1 MTNFVSSVTM
11 GLVRRTG
18 RIGSAMS
25 VLIAAVSLG
34 VVATSAAEAQVTWK
48 PSYGGGTSYDE
59 GNAAPKAYYP
69 QKKSY
74 AASSKK
80 KSSGGVKV
88 AALGGGSYDYKPKKP
103 SITGG
108 GGVKWVANA
117 GCLDGSLKS
126 VIYQVAS
133 NYGPVTVS
141 STCRSK
147 SHNSRVGGAPRS
159 KHLSGDAADFRVHSN
174 VSATYAYLKS
184 SGTVGGLKHYG
195 GGLFHIDNGDRRS
208 W

>member
-1 MTNFVSSVTM
+1 MSIFVTNVETGTKRRTNRFVAVVSS
-11 GLVRRTG
+11 
-18 RIGSAMS
+18 
-25 VLIAAVSLG
+25 LIAAVAMG
-34 VVATSAAEAQVTWK
+34 MATTSAAEAQVTWK

-59 GNAAPKAYYP
+59 GSAAPKAYYP

-80 KSSGGVKV
+80 KSGGVKV
-88 AALGGGSYDYKPKKP
+88 AALGSDSYDYKPKKP

-159 KHLSGDAADFRVHSN
+159 KHLTGDAADFRVHSN
-174 VSATYAYLKS
+174 VSATYAYLRS
-184 SGTVGGLKHYG
+184 SGSVGGLKHYG

>member
-1 MTNFVSSVTM
+1 MSTFVTCVTSGIARLGSRLAATAAM
-11 GLVRRTG
+11 FAVVTA
-18 RIGSAMS
+18 IG
-25 VLIAAVSLG
+25 AA
-34 VVATSAAEAQVTWK
+34 AAEAQVAWQ

-59 GNAAPKAYYP
+59 GTAAAKAYYP
-69 QKKSY
+69 QKKSV
-74 AASSKK
+74 ATNTKK

-88 AALGGGSYDYKPKKP
+88 AALGGGDYGYKPKKP
-103 SITGG
+103 NITGG
-108 GGVKWVANA
+108 GSVNWVANS
-117 GCLDGSLKS
+117 GCLDGSLKG
-126 VIYQVAS
+126 VIYQVAA

-147 SHNSRVGGAPRS
+147 SRNANVGGAPRS

-184 SGTVGGLKHYG
+184 SGSVGGLKHYG

>member
-1 MTNFVSSVTM
+1 MSKCVSSVKTRISLRS
-11 GLVRRTG
+11 GK
-18 RIGSAMS
+18 IGSAMAM
-25 VLIAAVSLG
+25 VIAALAAG
-34 VVATSAAEAQVTWK
+34 VATTSAAVAQVVWK

-59 GNAAPKAYYP
+59 GYAAPKAYYP
-69 QKKSY
+69 QKKTY
-74 AASSKK
+74 ASSGKK

-88 AALGGGSYDYKPKKP
+88 AALGGGSYDYQPKKQ
-103 SITGG
+103 SITG

-117 GCLDGSLKS
+117 GCLAGSLKG
-126 VIYQVAS
+126 VIYQVSA

-147 SHNSRVGGAPRS
+147 SHNSNVGGAPRS

-174 VSATYAYLKS
+174 VSATYAFLKS
-184 SGTVGGLKHYG
+184 SGSVGGLKHYG

>member
-1 MTNFVSSVTM
+1 MSKFVTCVTSGIARLASRLAATVAM
-11 GLVRRTG
+11 AVAVTAISAAATTG
-18 RIGSAMS
+18 
-25 VLIAAVSLG
+25 
-34 VVATSAAEAQVTWK
+34 AEAQVAWK

-59 GNAAPKAYYP
+59 GSAAPKAYYP
-69 QKKSY
+69 QKKSV
-74 AASSKK
+74 ATSGK

-88 AALGGGSYDYKPKKP
+88 AALGGGDYGYKPKKQ

-108 GGVKWVANA
+108 GGVNWVANS
-117 GCLDGSLKS
+117 GCLDGNLKG
-126 VIYQVAS
+126 VIYQVAA

-147 SHNSRVGGAPRS
+147 SHNASVGGAPRS

-184 SGTVGGLKHYG
+184 TGSVGGLKHYG